1 MTRDSAVLA
10 AQLQLVLILQRSDS
24 GQVLVQEDMPASD
37 YVLRKPVRREDTVKA
52 HYSAVA

>member
-1 MTRDSAVLA
+1 MTRASAVLA

-24 GQVLVQEDMPASD
+24 GQVLFQEDMPASD